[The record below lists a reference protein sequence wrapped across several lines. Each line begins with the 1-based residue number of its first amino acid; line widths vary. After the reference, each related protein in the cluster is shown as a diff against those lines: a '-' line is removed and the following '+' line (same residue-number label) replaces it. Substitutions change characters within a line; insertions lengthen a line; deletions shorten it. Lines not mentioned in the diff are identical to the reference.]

1 MTYYGQDYMLEDR
14 TGQLDGSDFEDVHD
28 RVRLTLRC
36 TQNAQTHTVYM
47 IYDRTRTAAF
57 NFNYPLAVLDFGP
70 NGRLGTVSFK
80 TGVHTPM
87 KQYLIKVSTTSK
99 VHARKFIAQDGQ
111 EYQWSWRIKPG
122 EEWTC
127 TNASGYLVACYSLKL
142 AGEPE
147 YYQSSGCMLTVDE
160 AYPHLL
166 AEMLASLT
174 IMRHIVAYNL

>member
-1 MTYYGQDYMLEDR
+1 MLEDR

-47 IYDRTRTAAF
+47 IYDRTKTAAF

-122 EEWTC
+122 EEWTRIPR
-127 TNASGYLVACYSLKL
+127 SMLQLEACGGARVLPVIRVHADGRRSISPS
-142 AGEPE
+142 A
-147 YYQSSGCMLTVDE
+147 C
-160 AYPHLL
+160 
-166 AEMLASLT
+166 
-174 IMRHIVAYNL
+174 